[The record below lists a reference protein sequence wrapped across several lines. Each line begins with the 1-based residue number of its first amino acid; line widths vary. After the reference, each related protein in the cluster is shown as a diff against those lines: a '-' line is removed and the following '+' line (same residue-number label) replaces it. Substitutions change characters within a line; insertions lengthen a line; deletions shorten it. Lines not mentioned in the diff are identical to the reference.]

1 MTEIDFATRRICGMS
16 YSDTIQKPIV
26 KIISGRPV
34 IEFESI
40 KPGETIESF
49 NSRKLYNE
57 NDCKYC
63 NCKNTIKNNE
73 CVRCGAPYKL

>member
-1 MTEIDFATRRICGMS
+1 MTEIDFATMRICGMS

-40 KPGETIESF
+40 KSGETIEPF
-49 NSRKLYNE
+49 NSRKLYHK

-63 NCKNTIKNNE
+63 GCKSAIKNNE
-73 CVRCGAPYKL
+73 CIRCGAPDKL